1 MYQPRRRKSFF
12 ASVILLASSLN
23 PGLLQAAEPRAR
35 AVKETDAS
43 EKQAIASLKEQVA
56 IQQKQIEQLQ
66 KALQEQRQLL
76 EQAIQ
81 SFQAGPAALRTPAD
95 APDLGQVA
103 SVAPVIPSAVASSP
117 TVPDDALLR
126 RAVASAGVPPAPP
139 SAGAGS
145 QYAADRKEGEAG
157 KEKPSPLSIRVGSAD
172 LTVGG
177 FMDFTAIFRSTNG
190 GSGIGTAFGS
200 IPFSNTTAG
209 RLTETRFSA
218 QNSRV
223 SLKATS
229 KVGANDVAGY
239 VEADFLGFQPT
250 NGFVTSNS
258 NSMRMRLYWV
268 DVRRGKFEIL
278 GGQSWSML
286 NPNRT
291 GLSPNPSDIFYSQD
305 MDTNYQVGLT
315 WSRQAQF
322 RFIYHPSKEWAMG
335 VSLENPQQYVG
346 SAVVLPAPAYTGQV
360 DAGANT
366 ATPNLH
372 PDIIAKVAYDPE
384 IAGKHMHVEAAG
396 LVRSFKIFTPSSN
409 ASATATGGGGSVNT
423 NLELIKNFHLIF
435 NTFYSDGGG
444 RYIFGL
450 GPDMIV
456 KPGGVPSAVHSGSG
470 IGGFEYQVN
479 PKTMFYGY
487 YGGAYFQ
494 RNTALDPATGKFLG
508 FGFPGSSS
516 ASNRS
521 VQEGTFGFI
530 QTFWKN
536 PNYGALQLIN
546 QYSYLTRSPWSVAA
560 GSPKNAH
567 LSMGYVNLRYVL
579 P

>member
-1 MYQPRRRKSFF
+1 MYQPRRRKCFF
-12 ASVILLASSLN
+12 ACGILLASSLH
-23 PGLLQAAEPRAR
+23 PGLLQAAEPRTR
-35 AVKETDAS
+35 AVKNDAP

-66 KALQEQRQLL
+66 EALQEQKRLL
-76 EQAIQ
+76 ERALQ
-81 SFQAGPAALRTPAD
+81 SFQAGAAASRTPTDNA
-95 APDLGQVA
+95 DLGQVA
-103 SVAPVIPSAVASSP
+103 SVAPVIPSAVAKAPAVS
-117 TVPDDALLR
+117 DDRWLH
-126 RAVASAGVPPAPP
+126 RAAASAGVPLAGL
-139 SAGAGS
+139 SAEAGS
-145 QYAADRKEGEAG
+145 PYAADRKESEGG

-200 IPFSNTTAG
+200 IPFSSTPAG

-229 KVGANDVAGY
+229 KVGANDVTGY

-250 NGFVTSNS
+250 NGFVTSNG

-291 GLSPNPSDIFYSQD
+291 GLSANPSDIFYSQD

-335 VSLENPQQYVG
+335 ISLENPQQYVG
-346 SAVVLPAPAYTGQV
+346 SAVVLPGPAYTNQV

-384 IAGKHMHVEAAG
+384 IAGKHMHIEAAG
-396 LVRSFKIFTPSSN
+396 LVRSFKIFNPSSN

-423 NLELIKNFHLIF
+423 NLELIKNFHLIL

-456 KPGGVPSAVHSGSG
+456 KPSGAPSAVHSGSG

-479 PKTMFYGY
+479 SKTMFYGY

-494 RNTALDPATGKFLG
+494 RNTALDAATGKFFG
-508 FGFPGSSS
+508 FGFPGSTS

-521 VQEGTFGFI
+521 VQEGTFGFV